1 MLCIRRDLIEQALAE
16 LEQYDILRQQV
27 VQLDSLKGVHVGI
40 IAAQDSLL
48 SLTNDRLRTCD
59 RHMDEAE
66 RVILDQTLAH
76 RALVTK
82 TRKER
87 RRLHLLIGLL
97 GAGIIIT
104 NL

>member
-1 MLCIRRDLIEQALAE
+1 MLCIRRDLIEKALAE
-16 LEQYDILRQQV
+16 LDQYDIVRQQV
-27 VQLDSLKGVHVGI
+27 VQLDSLKAVHVGI

-48 SLTNDRLRTCD
+48 AMSNERLVVCD

-66 RVILDQTLAH
+66 RVILDQTTQH

-87 RRLHLLIGLL
+87 RKLHLLIGIL
-97 GAGIIIT
+97 GASIILT